1 MHVILAPVTEGG
13 VPSVCALIQHMSQ
26 HIRVNAVEGLHV
38 RAEPSVMLAADETG
52 AATPALIRNLE
63 TEEVARSTRV
73 REAFEQAMAAMQG
86 SHVRWTELRS
96 TDLDLGAYARLF
108 DFVVLS
114 RPAQANDSP
123 SMGLIEAA
131 LFDSGRYLLIA
142 PPEPPPT
149 FADRIVIAWNG
160 GAETARSIACARPF
174 LTQAKEI
181 TVLQVESGMT
191 PGPDAEAVADYLAQ
205 TGVKAEVVRRD
216 DVPQRMAGATILE
229 EAKRLGC
236 DLLIKGGYT
245 RSRLRQT
252 IFGGMTIH
260 ILQYAEMPVLMSR

>member
-1 MHVILAPVTEGG
+1 MHVILAPVTEAGI
-13 VPSVCALIQHMSQ
+13 PSVCALLAHIGQ
-26 HIRVNAVEGLHV
+26 HIRVHAVEGLHV

-63 TEEVARSTRV
+63 SEESARSTRV
-73 REAFEQAMAAMQG
+73 RDVFLAAM
-86 SHVRWTELRS
+86 SALPEADPRWTELRA

-114 RPAQANDSP
+114 RPAQASDSP

-142 PPEPPPT
+142 PPTPPPS

-174 LTQAKEI
+174 LRQAKEI
-181 TVLQVESGMT
+181 TILQAEGGMT
-191 PGPDAEAVADYLAQ
+191 PGPDAEAVAEYLAA
-205 TGVKAEVVRRD
+205 TGVKADVLRREVS
-216 DVPQRMAGATILE
+216 QRNAGAAILE
-229 EAKRLGC
+229 EAERLGC

>member
-1 MHVILAPVTEGG
+1 MHLVLAPVTETG
-13 VPSVCALIQHMSQ
+13 VPSVCALARHIGD
-26 HIRVNAVEGLHV
+26 HIRLAVVEGLHV

-63 TEEVARSTRV
+63 SEESARSGRV
-73 REAFEQAMAAMQG
+73 KTAFETAMTALPQTE
-86 SHVRWTELRS
+86 SRWTELRA

-108 DFVVLS
+108 DFVLLS

-142 PPEPPPT
+142 PPSPPPT
-149 FADRIVIAWNG
+149 FAENIVIAWNG

-174 LTQAKEI
+174 LTQAKQI
-181 TVLQVESGMT
+181 TILQVEGGMT
-191 PGPDAEAVADYLAQ
+191 PGPEAEAVAGYLAA
-205 TGVKAEVVRRD
+205 TGVKADVLRREGSS
-216 DVPQRMAGATILE
+216 RSAGALILE
-229 EAKRLGC
+229 EASRLGC

-260 ILQYAEMPVLMSR
+260 ILQYADMPVLMSR

>member
-1 MHVILAPVTEGG
+1 MHVVLAPVTEAG
-13 VPSVCALIQHMSQ
+13 VPSVTALARHATQ
-26 HIRVNAVEGLHV
+26 HISVARVEGLHV

-63 TEEVARSTRV
+63 TEEAARGARV
-73 REAFEQAMAAMQG
+73 RSAFETAMATLPDVEA
-86 SHVRWTELRS
+86 RWTELRA

-108 DFVVLS
+108 DFVILS
-114 RPAQANDSP
+114 RPAQASDSP

-142 PPEPPPT
+142 PPTPPVS
-149 FADRIVIAWNG
+149 FADNIVIAWNG

-174 LTQAKEI
+174 LRQAKAV
-181 TVLQVESGMT
+181 TVLQVEGGMT
-191 PGPDAEAVADYLAQ
+191 PGPDAEAVADYLAG
-205 TGVKAEVVRRD
+205 TGVKAEVLRRSGGGGSH
-216 DVPQRMAGATILE
+216 GAAILE
-229 EAKRLGC
+229 EASKLGC

-260 ILQYAEMPVLMSR
+260 ILQYADMPVLMSR

>member
-1 MHVILAPVTEGG
+1 MHVILAPVTEAG
-13 VPSVCALIQHMSQ
+13 VPSVCALAR
-26 HIRVNAVEGLHV
+26 HIGDHIKVSAIEGLHV

-63 TEEVARSTRV
+63 TEEAARSSRV
-73 REAFEQAMAAMQG
+73 RERFSAAMAATPDVE
-86 SHVRWTELRS
+86 SRWTELRA

-114 RPAQANDSP
+114 RPAQASDSP

-142 PPEPPPT
+142 PPTPPVT
-149 FADRIVIAWNG
+149 FADNIVIAWNG

-174 LTQAKEI
+174 LRQAKAV
-181 TVLQVESGMT
+181 TVLQIEGGMT
-191 PGPDAEAVADYLAQ
+191 PGPDAEAVVDYLAA
-205 TGVKAEVVRRD
+205 TGVTATALRREGAT
-216 DVPQRMAGATILE
+216 RNAGALILQ
-229 EAKRLGC
+229 EAEALGC

-252 IFGGMTIH
+252 IFGGATIH
-260 ILQYAEMPVLMSR
+260 ILQFAEMPVLMSR

>member
-1 MHVILAPVTEGG
+1 MHVVLAPVTEAG
-13 VPSVCALIQHMSQ
+13 VPSVAALARHVAE
-26 HIRVNAVEGLHV
+26 HIGVAVVEGLHV

-63 TEEVARSTRV
+63 TEEAARGARV
-73 REAFEQAMAAMQG
+73 RETFEAAMQCLPDA
-86 SHVRWTELRS
+86 STRWTELRA

-108 DFVVLS
+108 DFVILS
-114 RPAQANDSP
+114 RPAQASDSP

-142 PPEPPPT
+142 PPKPPT
-149 FADRIVIAWNG
+149 SFADNIVIAWNG

-174 LTQAKEI
+174 LRQAKQV
-181 TVLQVESGMT
+181 TVLQVEGGMT
-191 PGPDAEAVADYLAQ
+191 PGPDAEAVAEYLAR
-205 TGVKAEVVRRD
+205 TGVKANVIRRMEGG
-216 DVPQRMAGATILE
+216 RAAGVAILE
-229 EAKRLGC
+229 EAEKLGC
-236 DLLIKGGYT
+236 DLLVKGGYT

-260 ILQYAEMPVLMSR
+260 ILQYADMPVLMSR